1 MGGYPGSSRRAM
13 ALAERRRLTP
23 YPSADG
29 LHPEAPGGG
38 RLAGWRDRWDAF
50 AGTTITGAVA
60 FFVLWELVVDLF
72 EVPRYIV
79 PAPSAVY
86 RSFLR
91 HFPLIW
97 KYTLVTGGET
107 LVGYLIA
114 VTVGVPLAMLV
125 AFSRFLERT
134 LYPSAVALE
143 MVPKIAF
150 APLFVTWFGF
160 GFAPKMIIVF
170 MVCFFP
176 ILLNGMLAFRS
187 LSTELVHFSRS
198 TGADPWTMF
207 WRIRVPASL
216 PQIFVGLKGAATN
229 ATVGAV
235 ISEWIGGDAGL
246 GYYLQIASGDLRTDL
261 SFGIIIVLAG
271 LGLALFYTVTFV
283 EHRLIPWHVSQRMA
297 ARKPST

>member
-1 MGGYPGSSRRAM
+1 MSSSA
-13 ALAERRRLTP
+13 
-23 YPSADG
+23 ADG
-29 LHPEAPGGG
+29 LVSSGTRA
-38 RLAGWRDRWDAF
+38 RTAGWRRRWDAL
-50 AGTTITGAVA
+50 AGTTVSGAIA
-60 FFVLWELVVDLF
+60 FLALWEAVVYVFD
-72 EVPRYIV
+72 VPRYIV
-79 PAPSAVY
+79 PAPSAIARQFV
-86 RSFLR
+86 R

-97 KYTLVTGGET
+97 QYTLVTGTET
-107 LVGYLIA
+107 LIGYVIA
-114 VTVGVPLAMLV
+114 VVVGVPLSMLV

-150 APLFVTWFGF
+150 APIFVTWFGF

-176 ILLNGMLAFRS
+176 ILLNGILAFRS
-187 LSTELVHFSRS
+187 LSTELIHFSRS

-207 WRIRVPASL
+207 WRIRVPAAL
-216 PQIFVGLKGAATN
+216 PQVFVGLKGAATN

-261 SFGIIIVLAG
+261 AFGIIFMLAG
-271 LGLALFYTVTFV
+271 LGLLLFYTMTWV
-283 EHRLIPWHVSQRMA
+283 ERLLIPWHISQRVV
-297 ARKPST
+297 RQPGS